1 MIHLLVTVAAL
12 VRTCPPWRGLGLYCA
27 AMKAAIAAFAVAVAR
42 ESTATFDV
50 GVPL

>member
-12 VRTCPPWRGLGLYCA
+12 VRTCPWRGLGLYCA